1 MEFTLKLERSA
12 SFHGSEPQFIL
23 SARRHGDD
31 FYISRYE
38 TFSSRSSEGV
48 PLHGFIAI
56 VRAVGGC
63 AVGAKCKAGERRA
76 FELVAADGTGSGPR
90 APLAAMNHSWFKQ
103 PDCGAEIRTIDAYTA
118 QDTASQKGG
127 VADVFVWDSGRENN
141 RSNGLSR
148 DALRTENSRT
158 LLASQIPRWDP
169 VHGCLVMKFQRS
181 RVKESSSKNFILF
194 RKSEAGRG
202 GEVDASRAAMQFGK
216 VSLNEYALDFKA
228 PVAPLHAF
236 AIALSSFAFTV

>member
-1 MEFTLKLERSA
+1 MEFTLKLERNA

-31 FYISRYE
+31 FYVSRYE
-38 TFSSRSSEGV
+38 TFSSRSSECA

-56 VRAVGGC
+56 VRAVGGS
-63 AVGAKCKAGERRA
+63 AAGAKCKAGERRA

-90 APLAAMNHSWFKQ
+90 APLAAMSHSWFKQ
-103 PDCGAEIRTIDAYTA
+103 PDCGAEIRTVDAYTA
-118 QDTASQKGG
+118 GNSSSKKGG
-127 VADVFVWDSGRENN
+127 AADVFVWDSGRENTLTN
-141 RSNGLSR
+141 GHPRDKTRSES
-148 DALRTENSRT
+148 SRT

-202 GEVDASRAAMQFGK
+202 GEVDASRAVMQFGK
-216 VSLNEYALDFKA
+216 VSLNEYALDFKE

-236 AIALSSFAFTV
+236 AIALSAFAFSV

>member
-1 MEFTLKLERSA
+1 
-12 SFHGSEPQFIL
+12 
-23 SARRHGDD
+23 
-31 FYISRYE
+31 
-38 TFSSRSSEGV
+38 
-48 PLHGFIAI
+48 
-56 VRAVGGC
+56 
-63 AVGAKCKAGERRA
+63 
-76 FELVAADGTGSGPR
+76 
-90 APLAAMNHSWFKQ
+90 
-103 PDCGAEIRTIDAYTA
+103 
-118 QDTASQKGG
+118 
-127 VADVFVWDSGRENN
+127 VWDSGRENN